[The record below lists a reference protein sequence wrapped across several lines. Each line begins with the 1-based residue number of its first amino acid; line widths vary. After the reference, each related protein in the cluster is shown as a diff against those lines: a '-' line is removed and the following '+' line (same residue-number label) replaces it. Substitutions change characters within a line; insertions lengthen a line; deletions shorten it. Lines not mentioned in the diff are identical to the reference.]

1 MQLRFTL
8 EQWEQF
14 SPAMRSMNVGTVQI
28 ARAVLVDGKR
38 PIDVADELGESSQ
51 LVYAAVKRVR
61 EILERKAL
69 GLVPVLVWLPP
80 EQAEQVKEMAKSY
93 ETPIQGQKKNQ

>member
-1 MQLRFTL
+1 MQPSFTI

-14 SPAMRSMNVGTVQI
+14 SPAMRSMNVATVQI

-38 PIDVADELGESSQ
+38 PMDVADEMGESRQ

-93 ETPIQGQKKNQ
+93 EATIKGQKKAK

>member
-1 MQLRFTL
+1 M
-8 EQWEQF
+8 
-14 SPAMRSMNVGTVQI
+14 
-28 ARAVLVDGKR
+28 DGKR
-38 PIDVADELGESSQ
+38 PIEVADELGESSQ
-51 LVYAAVKRVR
+51 MVSAAVKRVR

-93 ETPIQGQKKNQ
+93 EIHLEGQNKTK